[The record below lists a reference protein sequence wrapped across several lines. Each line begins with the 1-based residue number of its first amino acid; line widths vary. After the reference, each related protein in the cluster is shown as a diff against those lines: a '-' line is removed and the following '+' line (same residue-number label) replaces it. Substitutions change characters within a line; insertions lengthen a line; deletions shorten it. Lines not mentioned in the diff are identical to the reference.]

1 LSACRLHVP
10 GGHDRKVEQIF
21 REIAGVT
28 DGAYCRFNAG
38 AAKQFSE
45 LLKAVA
51 LFAVGGVAALER
63 RNDAGAVKLL
73 TDVRTMIDRGV
84 ARSDSPKLASRVSSD
99 LGLWRPPTIRAFV
112 DHRDNIAFGAV

>member
-1 LSACRLHVP
+1 MFQE
-10 GGHDRKVEQIF
+10 GDDRKVEQIF

-38 AAKQFSE
+38 AKQLSE

-51 LFAVGGVAALER
+51 LFAVGGVAAQER

-73 TDVRTMIDRGV
+73 TQMSGR
-84 ARSDSPKLASRVSSD
+84 
-99 LGLWRPPTIRAFV
+99 
-112 DHRDNIAFGAV
+112 